1 MATIIDPAGK
11 ETRALFDAAAFS
23 RARVLEVGSG
33 DGRLALRYADVASSS
48 VGLESSADDISTAT
62 ATFPP
67 SGGGRLRFVRGSGV
81 LLPFRAGTFDIAV
94 FGWAL

>member
-11 ETRALFDAAAFS
+11 EARALFDAAAFARS
-23 RARVLEVGSG
+23 RVLEVGSG
-33 DGRLALRYADVASSS
+33 DGRLALRYADVARWS
-48 VGLESSADDISTAT
+48 VGLESSAEDIATAT

-67 SGGGRLRFVRGSGV
+67 SGGGRLRFVRGNGV
-81 LLPFRAGTFDIAV
+81 TLPFRAGCFDIAV